1 MRVLGIETSCDE
13 TGVGLVDSQRGVV
26 GQALFSQTEIHAPY
40 GGVVPEL
47 ASRDHVRRLLPL
59 IKETLGDAGLGQV
72 DAVAYTAGPGLIGAL
87 LTGATLGHALA
98 WARGLPALGVH
109 HLEAHLLAPLLDAP
123 SPEPP
128 FVALLVSGGHT
139 QLVLVK
145 ELGDYKI
152 LGDTLDDAVG
162 EAFDKTAKLLGM
174 SYPGGPEVEKLA
186 RSGNPARFAGRL
198 GFPRPMVRKP
208 GLDFSFSGLKTHVR
222 NVLRDVSGDEQTKAD
237 VARAFEEAV
246 TEVLAVKCRR
256 ALKQTH
262 CERLVVAGGVS
273 ANRRLR
279 ERLESLA
286 RLGGVRVFFPRPA
299 LCTDNGVM
307 IAYAGLLRLQ
317 SGGESTPWPQV
328 RPRWNL
334 ESLELISRRRSGAP
348 TSPARG
354 G

>member
-1 MRVLGIETSCDE
+1 MHVLGIETSCDE

-26 GQALFSQTEIHAPY
+26 AQALFSQAEIHAPY

-59 IKETLGDAGLGQV
+59 IEETLGEGGLEQV
-72 DAVAYTAGPGLIGAL
+72 DAVAYTAGPGLVGAL
-87 LTGATLGHALA
+87 LTGAAFGHALA
-98 WARGLPALGVH
+98 WACGLPAVGIH
-109 HLEAHLLAPLLDAP
+109 HLEAHLLAPLLDEP

-145 ELGDYKI
+145 QLGDYEI

-162 EAFDKTAKLLGM
+162 EAFDKTAKLLGL

-186 RSGNPARFAGRL
+186 RAGNPERFS
-198 GFPRPMVRKP
+198 FPRPMMRKP

-222 NVLRDVSGDEQTKAD
+222 NVLRDAPGDEPTKAD

-256 ALKQTH
+256 ALEQTR
-262 CERLVVAGGVS
+262 CDRLVVAGGVS

-279 ERLESLA
+279 ERLDVLA
-286 RLGGVRVFFPRPA
+286 RRAAARVFFPRPT

-317 SGGESTPWPQV
+317 AGEESTPWPQV

-334 ESLELISRRRSGAP
+334 ESLEAVSR
-348 TSPARG
+348 
-354 G
+354 